1 MQIIDPNFRKL
12 RYDEPAHPV
21 CSCCGGCAARTP
33 GEGVDLGVVDP
44 GHFRETS
51 AVEEVVEEEHGRC
64 NAAELVGV
72 SGRYYKIRL

>member
-33 GEGVDLGVVDP
+33 GEGVDLGIVDP
-44 GHFRETS
+44 RHFRETG
-51 AVEEVVEEEHGRC
+51 AVEEIIEEEHGCC
-64 NAAELVGV
+64 NATELERV
-72 SGRYYKIRL
+72 SWLY